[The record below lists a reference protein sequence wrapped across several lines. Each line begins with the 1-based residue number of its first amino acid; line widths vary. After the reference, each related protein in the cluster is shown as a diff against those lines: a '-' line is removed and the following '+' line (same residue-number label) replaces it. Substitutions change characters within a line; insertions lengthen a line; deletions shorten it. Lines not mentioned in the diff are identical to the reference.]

1 MSSFEKKIILEGE
14 DMNLQQVLEVFS
26 HRMKSQV
33 GEKTV
38 YGEPIKAE
46 GKTIIP
52 VSRVAFGLGLGQ
64 GTNPNAQT
72 SQAGEIG
79 MGMGGGVVAQPVGVL
94 EVTPDD
100 TRFIPCQDMRKWLGV
115 LLLGI
120 GIGLWLKKSQ
130 Y

>member
-1 MSSFEKKIILEGE
+1 
-14 DMNLQQVLEVFS
+14 MNLQQVLEVFS
-26 HRMKSQV
+26 HRLKSQV
-33 GEKTV
+33 GNNTV
-38 YGEPIKAE
+38 FGEPIQAE

-52 VSRVAFGLGLGQ
+52 VSRIAFGLGLGQ

-72 SQAGEIG
+72 SQSGEIG
-79 MGMGGGVVAQPVGVL
+79 MGMGGGVVAQPMGVL
-94 EVTPDD
+94 EVTPEN

-120 GIGLWLKKSQ
+120 GIGLWLKKSR